1 MGRKSKETVRR
12 REILEASYK
21 QILENGIE
29 GLTFKNIGKRM
40 DVAPSLISHYFASKD
55 ELMVSVVEYM
65 LETMDTVY
73 LEGLEKLETAEE
85 RLRFYL
91 EETINLY
98 VAQSVADPV
107 WYACFGLSMHH
118 KRIMEG
124 FEKVYDRDLETSAR
138 LVKEYCEEKGLE
150 CEHPYTEAVKLI
162 SFVEG
167 LNLLHAVY
175 GDQKAFTQAINEY
188 KHDFMAHLDNSKKK
202 SSKKA

>member
-1 MGRKSKETVRR
+1 TVRR
-12 REILEASYK
+12 REILEASYN
-21 QILENGIE
+21 QILEKGIE

-40 DVAPSLISHYFASKD
+40 EVAPSLISHYFSSKD

-73 LEGLEKLETAEE
+73 LDELEKLETAEE
-85 RLRFYL
+85 RLNFFI

-98 VAQSVADPV
+98 VAQSVADAV

-118 KRIMEG
+118 TRILEG

-138 LVKEYCEEKGLE
+138 LIKEYCDEKGLE
-150 CEHPYTEAVKLI
+150 CDHPYTEAVKLI

-167 LNLLHAVY
+167 LNCLHAVY
-175 GDQKAFTQAINEY
+175 GDKKAFTQAINEY
-188 KHDFMAHLDNSKKK
+188 KHDFMAHLKNSKKQK
-202 SSKKA
+202 PNKKVPDE